1 MTRPVKTLQSKQME
15 PRMNRRI
22 FVHRVDVCVFRV
34 KLWQKG
40 SKSSDTQRKVMAE
53 SNQSE
58 MLTGSGRDDA
68 IPAQKWSSD
77 AAQGRVNSLS
87 VADRASFF
95 ERPRTITTSNS
106 SPRADTGS
114 TATSGQSITPTTTTQ
129 PSWFSFLG
137 GNNKATMEYCASP
150 NCRRAVYKAERM
162 FVAAGIVYHRP
173 CFLCGGGTT
182 NGCKRLLT
190 LDAYEVLQGL
200 PFCVHCCRKIQS
212 GAMALHK

>member
-1 MTRPVKTLQSKQME
+1 MSSIPFDAPPCAVMPE
-15 PRMNRRI
+15 N
-22 FVHRVDVCVFRV
+22 
-34 KLWQKG
+34 
-40 SKSSDTQRKVMAE
+40 SKSE
-53 SNQSE
+53 N
-58 MLTGSGRDDA
+58 LTGSGRDHDA
-68 IPAQKWSSD
+68 IPAQKWSAD
-77 AAQGRVNSLS
+77 ATKGRVNSLS

-95 ERPRTITTSNS
+95 ERPRSAVISS
-106 SPRADTGS
+106 SPRADAGPDSPVRQNTV
-114 TATSGQSITPTTTTQ
+114 TTTTQ

-162 FVAAGIVYHRP
+162 FIAAGIVYHRP

-212 GAMALHK
+212 GAMALHR

>member
-1 MTRPVKTLQSKQME
+1 MPE
-15 PRMNRRI
+15 N
-22 FVHRVDVCVFRV
+22 D
-34 KLWQKG
+34 
-40 SKSSDTQRKVMAE
+40 KSGTFS
-53 SNQSE
+53 
-58 MLTGSGRDDA
+58 GSGRDDA

-95 ERPRTITTSNS
+95 ERPRTIMTSS
-106 SPRADTGS
+106 SPRADTGGQGS
-114 TATSGQSITPTTTTQ
+114 TPGQTPTTTTTTQ

-162 FVAAGIVYHRP
+162 SIAAGIVYHRP

-212 GAMALHK
+212 GAMALHR